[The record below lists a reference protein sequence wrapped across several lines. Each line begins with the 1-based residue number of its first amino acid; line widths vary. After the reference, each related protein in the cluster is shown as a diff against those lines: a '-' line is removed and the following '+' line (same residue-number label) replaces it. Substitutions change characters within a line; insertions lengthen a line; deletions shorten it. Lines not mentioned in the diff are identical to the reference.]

1 MFIKWEDLP
10 PELKIEEVKPYYDLL
25 KRKRATLIVKRA
37 FDRVMAVIMII
48 LLAWLF
54 IVLAIA
60 IKIDSE
66 GPVFY
71 RQLRVT
77 AGNKDFKIY
86 KFRTMVNNAD
96 RMGSLVTTGNDD
108 RITRIGVKL
117 RKSRID
123 EIPQLINILK
133 GEMSFVGA
141 RPEVRKYVNKYTN
154 TMMATL
160 LMPAGVTS
168 LASISFK
175 HEDDILD
182 KYMNLG
188 FSLDDAYT
196 EKVLPEKMNFNLEY
210 IMRLSL
216 FYDIKLMI
224 YTLIKVL
231 K

>member
-10 PELKIEEVKPYYDLL
+10 PELKIEEVKPYYDIL
-25 KRKRATLIVKRA
+25 KKKRATLIVKRA
-37 FDRVMAVIMII
+37 FDIVMAVIMII

-54 IVLAIA
+54 IVLAIV

-108 RITRIGVKL
+108 RITRIGAKL

-188 FSLDDAYT
+188 LSLDDAYT

>member
-37 FDRVMAVIMII
+37 FDIVIAVIMII

>member
-10 PELKIEEVKPYYDLL
+10 PELKIEEVKPYYDIL
-25 KRKRATLIVKRA
+25 KKKRATLIVKRA
-37 FDRVMAVIMII
+37 FDIVMAVIMII

-54 IVLAIA
+54 IVLAIV

-108 RITRIGVKL
+108 RITRIGAKL

-154 TMMATL
+154 TMLATL

-188 FSLDDAYT
+188 LSLDDAYT

>member
-37 FDRVMAVIMII
+37 FDIVMAVIMII

>member
-37 FDRVMAVIMII
+37 FDIVMAVIMII

-188 FSLDDAYT
+188 LSLDDAYT